1 MLTKK
6 ANSNIRIAVFV
17 LFIVGLLFSIM
28 RPAEEIIFEARINKQ
43 VVGYG
48 TSRQDIASSIDK
60 IEEELAATYFVDE
73 LSPYYETVFSEVSQ
87 NELSA
92 TSYENLK
99 REVLANQ
106 KFVTPGYELSIDDT
120 VYARAINKSDL
131 EFLLDNVKSRL
142 KKDHENIQAVVFM
155 ENVEIA
161 PGNIFIRDS
170 IVQTESDL
178 LVERLLTGRE
188 QIETYTVKPGDTL
201 TAIASNQGL
210 SVSDIAEANP
220 ETDVDKIY
228 AGQKLFLSK
237 PSPIL
242 HRK

>member
-6 ANSNIRIAVFV
+6 ANSNIRIAVFL

-28 RPAEEIIFEARINKQ
+28 RPAEETICEARINKQ

-48 TSRQDIASSIDK
+48 ISRPEISSSIDK
-60 IEEELAATYFVDE
+60 INEELAATYFVDE
-73 LSPYYETVFSEVSQ
+73 LSPYYETVFSEIAQ
-87 NELSA
+87 DELSA

-99 REVLANQ
+99 SEVLANQ
-106 KFVTPGYELSIDDT
+106 KFATPGYELSIDGK

-131 EFLLDNVKSRL
+131 EFLIDHVKSRL
-142 KKDHENIQAVVFM
+142 KTDQESIQAVGFM
-155 ENVEIA
+155 ESVEIT
-161 PGNIFIRDS
+161 PGNIFLRDS

-178 LVERLLTGRE
+178 LVDRLLTGRE
-188 QIETYTVKPGDTL
+188 QIDTYTVKPGDTL
-201 TAIASNQGL
+201 TAIASSQGL

-220 ETDVDKIY
+220 ETDVDMIY

-237 PSPIL
+237 PFPIL

>member
-6 ANSNIRIAVFV
+6 ANSNIRMAIFI
-17 LFIVGLLFSIM
+17 LFIFGLLFSIM
-28 RPAEEIIFEARINKQ
+28 RPADETICEARINKQ

-48 TSRQDIASSIDK
+48 TSRSDIASSIDK
-60 IEEELAATYFVDE
+60 IEEELAAAYFVDE
-73 LSPYYETVFSEVSQ
+73 LSPYYETVFSEISQ

-92 TSYENLK
+92 TSYETLK
-99 REVLANQ
+99 REVFANQ
-106 KFVTPGYELSIDDT
+106 KFVTPGYELTIDNK

-131 EFLLDNVKSRL
+131 EFLIDNVKSRL
-142 KKDHENIQAVVFM
+142 KKDNENIQAVVFM
-155 ENVEIA
+155 ESVEIA
-161 PGNIFIRDS
+161 PGNIFLRDS

-188 QIETYTVKPGDTL
+188 QIETYTVKSGDTL
-201 TAIASNQGL
+201 TAIAANQGL
-210 SVSDIAEANP
+210 SVSDIVEANP